1 MTAITLEAL
10 AQRIDALEHRLAP
23 AVQRGTLT
31 ASLSPWMPNVKRITE
46 ELFPGP
52 LTCSVESD
60 PEYPGD
66 TYVVISVESTGEMS
80 DVVRRRR
87 EWHERIRALSPD
99 LFGKLRLS
107 ISPR

>member
-1 MTAITLEAL
+1 MTAT
-10 AQRIDALEHRLAP
+10 
-23 AVQRGTLT
+23 
-31 ASLSPWMPNVKRITE
+31 LSPWMSDVKRVTE

-52 LTCSVESD
+52 FSCHDEFD

-66 TYVVISVESTGEMS
+66 TYVVVSVESTGEMRE
-80 DVVRRRR
+80 VVRRQR
-87 EWHERIRALSPD
+87 EWHERIRGLSPD